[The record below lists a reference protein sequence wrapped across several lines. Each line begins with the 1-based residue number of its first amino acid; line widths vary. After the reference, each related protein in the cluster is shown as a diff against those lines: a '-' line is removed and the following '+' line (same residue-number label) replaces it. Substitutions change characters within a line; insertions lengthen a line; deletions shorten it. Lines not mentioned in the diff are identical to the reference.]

1 MRRQGLEPDLPSGLE
16 FTTAYGDV
24 DLVMVYRMRRP
35 EALFRRDLLMLQ
47 GSVLPMPNAVPGRAR
62 WMTSGEQE
70 AYRAGYAEALTTVRL
85 FLSRLAGV
93 DPEPG
98 DASAASREVSGVYP
112 WLPEALRRTG
122 QIG

>member
-1 MRRQGLEPDLPSGLE
+1 MLPWGEGEWALVVQPGSDSADLFRAMADLPSGLE

-35 EALFRRDLLMLQ
+35 EVLSRRDLLTLQ
-47 GSVLPMPNAVPGRAR
+47 GSVLPMPDAVPDRAR

-70 AYRAGYAEALTTVRL
+70 AYKAGYAEALTTVRL

-98 DASAASREVSGVYP
+98 DASAAS
-112 WLPEALRRTG
+112 
-122 QIG
+122 